1 LPLALKIRW
10 FCLVEKYYLLEKDV
24 RVFIDDL
31 IFPEIASVNAIR
43 KSFYC
48 QEVCH
53 FTTLTFP
60 YYQFFLILLKNRRHL
75 NLNIL
80 VSTNLH
86 FPAMSFICDVYGS
99 LGSHF

>member
-10 FCLVEKYYLLEKDV
+10 FCLVEKYYLLGKDV

-60 YYQFFLILLKNRRHL
+60 YYQFFFNLIKKQTASKPEYFS
-75 NLNIL
+75 IDKFTF
-80 VSTNLH
+80 S
-86 FPAMSFICDVYGS
+86 
-99 LGSHF
+99 SHVIHM